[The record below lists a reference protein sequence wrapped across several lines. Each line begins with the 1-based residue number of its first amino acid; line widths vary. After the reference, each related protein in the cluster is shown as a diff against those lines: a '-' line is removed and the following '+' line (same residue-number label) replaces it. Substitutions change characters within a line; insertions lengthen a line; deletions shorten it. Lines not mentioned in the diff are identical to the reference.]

1 MSTFSE
7 WMAGLRGN
15 DYQHAQPITEVFGEL
30 PNDYH
35 HPQAITEDYGGLP
48 NESRTVT
55 YMGRELEIPHP
66 NHWSREYV
74 EQRTREI
81 EEAANRYAEGLAERR
96 REAEARAMH
105 HMWHPSDD
113 DSNDGQPERWEYE
126 REEHSEPRWSF
137 ERERHLDLSFDPATG
152 EITNSGGTLPN
163 EDVLFNP
170 GTLVDTSENCGVT
183 TISSIEP
190 TWELSVSDVMTDKYK
205 EMEKR
210 VEEQDKTIAEMKSII
225 ENLQDIVYQRKL
237 DKEAENLVL

>member
-15 DYQHAQPITEVFGEL
+15 DYQHPQAITEVYGGL
-30 PNDYH
+30 ANDY
-35 HPQAITEDYGGLP
+35 HPQAITEDIGGLP

-55 YMGRELEIPHP
+55 YMGRELEIPQP

-113 DSNDGQPERWEYE
+113 DSNDGQPERWE
-126 REEHSEPRWSF
+126 
-137 ERERHLDLSFDPATG
+137 
-152 EITNSGGTLPN
+152 
-163 EDVLFNP
+163 
-170 GTLVDTSENCGVT
+170 
-183 TISSIEP
+183 
-190 TWELSVSDVMTDKYK
+190 
-205 EMEKR
+205 
-210 VEEQDKTIAEMKSII
+210 
-225 ENLQDIVYQRKL
+225 
-237 DKEAENLVL
+237 

>member
-7 WMAGLRGN
+7 WMSGLRGR
-15 DYQHAQPITEVFGEL
+15 DYPHPQAITEVYGGL
-30 PNDYH
+30 ANDY
-35 HPQAITEDYGGLP
+35 HPQAITEDISGLP
-48 NESRTVT
+48 DESRTVT
-55 YMGRELEIPHP
+55 YMGRELEIPQP

-113 DSNDGQPERWEYE
+113 ESNINVL
-126 REEHSEPRWSF
+126 PRWSF

-152 EITNSGGTLPN
+152 EITNSGDTLPT
-163 EDVLFNP
+163 EDVLFDP
-170 GTLVDTSENCGVT
+170 GTLVDTSENNQLT

-190 TWELSVSDVMTDKYK
+190 SWELSVSDSITDKYK

>member
-7 WMAGLRGN
+7 WMTGLRGR
-15 DYQHAQPITEVFGEL
+15 DYPHPQAITEVFGGL
-30 PNDYH
+30 PNDY
-35 HPQAITEDYGGLP
+35 HPQAITEDIGGLP
-48 NESRTVT
+48 HDESRTVT
-55 YMGRELEIPHP
+55 YMGRELEIPQP

-81 EEAANRYAEGLAERR
+81 EEAANQYAEGLAERR

-105 HMWHPSDD
+105 HMWHPSD
-113 DSNDGQPERWEYE
+113 NECNVRVLPRWAYE
-126 REEHSEPRWSF
+126 RERQ
-137 ERERHLDLSFDPATG
+137 LDLSFDSETG
-152 EITNSGGTLPN
+152 EITSAGDTLPT
-163 EDVLFNP
+163 EDVLFDP
-170 GTLVDTSENCGVT
+170 GTLVDTSENNQLT

-190 TWELSVSDVMTDKYK
+190 AWELSVSDAMTDKYK

>member
-7 WMAGLRGN
+7 WMSGLRGR
-15 DYQHAQPITEVFGEL
+15 DYP
-30 PNDYH
+30 
-35 HPQAITEDYGGLP
+35 HPQAITEDIGGLP
-48 NESRTVT
+48 NDYHPQAITEDIGGLPHDESRTVT
-55 YMGRELEIPHP
+55 YMGRELEIPQP

-113 DSNDGQPERWEYE
+113 ESNDGSQ
-126 REEHSEPRWSF
+126 PRWSF

-152 EITNSGGTLPN
+152 EITNSGDTLPT
-163 EDVLFNP
+163 EDVLFDP
-170 GTLVDTSENCGVT
+170 GTLVDTSENNQLT

-190 TWELSVSDVMTDKYK
+190 AWELSVSDSITDKYK

>member
-7 WMAGLRGN
+7 WMARLRENG
-15 DYQHAQPITEVFGEL
+15 HA
-30 PNDYH
+30 
-35 HPQAITEDYGGLP
+35 QAITEDFGGLP
-48 NESRTVT
+48 HDEPRTVT
-55 YMGRELEIPHP
+55 YMGRQIEVPDA
-66 NHWSREYV
+66 NQWMREHI
-74 EQRTREI
+74 EQRTQEI

-105 HMWHPSDD
+105 HMWHPSD
-113 DSNDGQPERWEYE
+113 NEYNINVL
-126 REEHSEPRWSF
+126 PRWSF
-137 ERERHLDLSFDPATG
+137 ERERQLDLSFDPATG
-152 EITNSGGTLPN
+152 EITNSGGTLPT
-163 EDVLFNP
+163 EDVLFDP
-170 GTLVDTSENCGVT
+170 DTLVDTSVNNQVT

-190 TWELSVSDVMTDKYK
+190 TWQLSVSDAISDKYK

>member
-1 MSTFSE
+1 MSGFSE
-7 WMAGLRGN
+7 WMAGLREGR
-15 DYQHAQPITEVFGEL
+15 V
-30 PNDYH
+30 
-35 HPQAITEDYGGLP
+35 QAITEDYGGLP
-48 NESRTVT
+48 HDEPRTIT
-55 YMGRELEIPHP
+55 YMGRQLEVP

-96 REAEARAMH
+96 REAEAREAEVRAARDRVMH

-113 DSNDGQPERWEYE
+113 ESNNSDP
-126 REEHSEPRWSF
+126 PRWSF
-137 ERERHLDLSFDPATG
+137 EREHHLDLSFDPATG

-170 GTLVDTSENCGVT
+170 GTLIDTSENCGVT
-183 TISSIEP
+183 TVSSIEP
-190 TWELSVSDVMTDKYK
+190 AWELSISDAMTDKYK

>member
-7 WMAGLRGN
+7 WMTGLRGR
-15 DYQHAQPITEVFGEL
+15 DYPHPQAITEVFGGL
-30 PNDYH
+30 PRDC
-35 HPQAITEDYGGLP
+35 HPQAITEDIGGLP

-96 REAEARAMH
+96 REAEARTMH
-105 HMWHPSDD
+105 HMWHPSD
-113 DSNDGQPERWEYE
+113 NECNINVL
-126 REEHSEPRWSF
+126 PRWSF
-137 ERERHLDLSFDPATG
+137 ERERQLDFDPATG

-163 EDVLFNP
+163 EEVLFDP
-170 GTLVDTSENCGVT
+170 GTLVDTSENNQLT

-190 TWELSVSDVMTDKYK
+190 AWELSVSDAMTDKYK

-237 DKEAENLVL
+237 DKEAETLVL

>member
-1 MSTFSE
+1 MSVLSE
-7 WMAGLRGN
+7 WMVGLRGR
-15 DYQHAQPITEVFGEL
+15 DYP
-30 PNDYH
+30 
-35 HPQAITEDYGGLP
+35 HPQAITEDIGGLP
-48 NESRTVT
+48 RD
-55 YMGRELEIPHP
+55 YIP

-96 REAEARAMH
+96 REAEVREAEVRAARDRAIH

-113 DSNDGQPERWEYE
+113 ESNDGQPERWAFEC
-126 REEHSEPRWSF
+126 EH
-137 ERERHLDLSFDPATG
+137 HLDIDPATG
-152 EITNSGGTLPN
+152 EITNSGDTLPN
-163 EDVLFNP
+163 EEVLFDP
-170 GTLVDTSENCGVT
+170 GTLVDTSENNQLT

-190 TWELSVSDVMTDKYK
+190 AWELSVSDAITDKYK

-237 DKEAENLVL
+237 DKEAETLVL

>member
-1 MSTFSE
+1 MSVLSE
-7 WMAGLRGN
+7 WMTGLRGR
-15 DYQHAQPITEVFGEL
+15 DYPQAITEDIGGL
-30 PNDYH
+30 PRDC
-35 HPQAITEDYGGLP
+35 HPQAITEDIGGLP
-48 NESRTVT
+48 RD
-55 YMGRELEIPHP
+55 YIP

-96 REAEARAMH
+96 REAEVREAEVRAARDRAMH

-113 DSNDGQPERWEYE
+113 ESNDGQPERW
-126 REEHSEPRWSF
+126 SF
-137 ERERHLDLSFDPATG
+137 ECEHHLDIDPATG

-163 EDVLFNP
+163 EEVLFDP
-170 GTLVDTSENCGVT
+170 GTLVDTSENNQLT

-190 TWELSVSDVMTDKYK
+190 AWELSVSDVMTDKYK

-237 DKEAENLVL
+237 DKEAETLVL

>member
-15 DYQHAQPITEVFGEL
+15 DYQHAQTITEVFGGL
-30 PNDYH
+30 PNDY

-48 NESRTVT
+48 DDEPRTVT
-55 YMGRELEIPHP
+55 YMGRELEVP

-74 EQRTREI
+74 VQRTREI

-113 DSNDGQPERWEYE
+113 ESND
-126 REEHSEPRWSF
+126 SVLPRWSF
-137 ERERHLDLSFDPATG
+137 EREHHLDLSFDPATG

-163 EDVLFNP
+163 EEVLFDP
-170 GTLVDTSENCGVT
+170 GTMVDTSENCQLT
-183 TISSIEP
+183 TMSSIEP
-190 TWELSVSDVMTDKYK
+190 AWTLSVSDSITDKYK

>member
-7 WMAGLRGN
+7 WMAGLRGR
-15 DYQHAQPITEVFGEL
+15 DYPYPQAITEVYGGL
-30 PNDYH
+30 ANDY
-35 HPQAITEDYGGLP
+35 HPQAITEDIGGLP
-48 NESRTVT
+48 HDESRTVT
-55 YMGRELEIPHP
+55 YMGRELEIP

-113 DSNDGQPERWEYE
+113 ESNDGQPERWEYE

-152 EITNSGGTLPN
+152 EIINSGNTLPN

-170 GTLVDTSENCGVT
+170 GTLVDTSENNQLT

-190 TWELSVSDVMTDKYK
+190 AWELSVSDAMTDKYK

>member
-15 DYQHAQPITEVFGEL
+15 DYP
-30 PNDYH
+30 
-35 HPQAITEDYGGLP
+35 PQAITEDIGGLP
-48 NESRTVT
+48 RDCHPQVITENFGELPEEHRTVT
-55 YMGRELEIPHP
+55 YMGRELEIPQP

-113 DSNDGQPERWEYE
+113 ESNINVL
-126 REEHSEPRWSF
+126 PRWSF
-137 ERERHLDLSFDPATG
+137 ERERNLDLSFDPATG

-163 EDVLFNP
+163 EDVLFDP
-170 GTLVDTSENCGVT
+170 GTLVDTPENCGVT

-190 TWELSVSDVMTDKYK
+190 AWELSVSDVMTDKYK

-210 VEEQDKTIAEMKSII
+210 VEEQDKTIAEMKCII